1 MLRRRSLA
9 YSADNK
15 GPSGTLVPG
24 TMSWRTHDKV
34 MDAAS
39 TFTDH
44 AFWKCGCDYCYGRSI
59 SSAIQSE
66 EAAIGHNFATI
77 KSLANHVLSSSN
89 PRLSWFEMC
98 QHAQTYAYEV
108 MSASGP
114 GWEPQ
119 DYLGAWLNNKPVPVR
134 N

>member
-1 MLRRRSLA
+1 
-9 YSADNK
+9 
-15 GPSGTLVPG
+15 
-24 TMSWRTHDKV
+24 

-39 TFTDH
+39 TFANH
-44 AFWKCGCDYCYGRSI
+44 VFWRCNCDYCYGRSI

-66 EAAIGHNFATI
+66 AAAIGHNFATI
-77 KSLANHVLSSSN
+77 KSLADRVLSSPD

-108 MSASGP
+108 MYESGP

-119 DYLGAWLNNKPVPVR
+119 DYLGAWLSNKPVPVP